1 MKKNIVFATA
11 ALALIVLAF
20 LLYQVFKTPEEASAP
35 IAAIPVT
42 VETAA
47 PTAQPAATEVPTEVP
62 TVAPTA
68 EKVATEAP
76 VVATEAPVV
85 ATEAPPAATEAPAA
99 SAPTI
104 FEIQQDRSQARF
116 IINEVLR
123 GTPTRVVGATDQVAG
138 QIAVDPANPAGAQVG
153 TILVNAR
160 TLATDNDFRNRAIKN
175 QILSTNTYEYVTFE
189 PTQVVGLPASVT
201 VGQAL
206 TFQVVGKLT
215 VRDATKD
222 VTFDVTATPTSKT
235 EISGLASLTIPYR
248 DLGLSIPDAPS
259 VDTVEDTVLL
269 ELEFV
274 AVAQ

>member
-1 MKKNIVFATA
+1 MKKNIVFAIA
-11 ALALIVLAF
+11 GLAMIVLAF

-47 PTAQPAATEVPTEVP
+47 PTAQAAATEVPTV
-62 TVAPTA
+62 VPTA
-68 EKVATEAP
+68 ESMATEAP
-76 VVATEAPVV
+76 AAATEVPAA

-99 SAPTI
+99 SAPVI

-138 QIAVDPANPAGAQVG
+138 QIAVDPANPAVAQVG

-175 QILSTNTYEYVTFE
+175 QILSTNTFEFVTFE
-189 PTQVVGLPASVT
+189 PTQVTGLPASVT

-206 TFQVVGKLT
+206 TFQVVGNLT
-215 VRDATKD
+215 VRDVTKE
-222 VTFDVTATPTSKT
+222 VTFDVTATPVSET

-248 DLGLSIPDAPS
+248 DLGLSIPDVPS